1 MLDLGSQIGHR
12 FSLYVFMLGVVLR
25 NDRLF
30 FFFASFPFLGERR
43 CLTGGLAGWGPSSQM
58 DRVVLRPPRVLGLP
72 RALRGLLAED
82 VPGPTRRLAE

>member
-30 FFFASFPFLGERR
+30 FLPVFLSLER
-43 CLTGGLAGWGPSSQM
+43 GGVSQVALQAGVP
-58 DRVVLRPPRVLGLP
+58 LG
-72 RALRGLLAED
+72 
-82 VPGPTRRLAE
+82 VKV

>member
-30 FFFASFPFLGERR
+30 FFLPVFLSLER
-43 CLTGGLAGWGPSSQM
+43 GGVSQVALQAGVP
-58 DRVVLRPPRVLGLP
+58 LG
-72 RALRGLLAED
+72 
-82 VPGPTRRLAE
+82 VKV